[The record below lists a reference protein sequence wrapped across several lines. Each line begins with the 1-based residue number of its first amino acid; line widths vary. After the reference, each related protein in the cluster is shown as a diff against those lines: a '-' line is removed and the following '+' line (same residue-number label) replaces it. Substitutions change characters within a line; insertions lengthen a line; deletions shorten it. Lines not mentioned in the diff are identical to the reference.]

1 MAKNKKPRMELDDD
15 FFAQLDF
22 LRYDY
27 DNILTT
33 VEQQKKD
40 IQRLMALLVENGIP
54 IPGDL
59 IDRYISR
66 ASESSQYSEEEL
78 PFD

>member
-1 MAKNKKPRMELDDD
+1 MAKNKKPRVELDDD

-22 LRYDY
+22 LRCDY
-27 DNILTT
+27 DNVLET

-40 IQRLMALLVENGIP
+40 IRRIMALLVENGIP
-54 IPGDL
+54 IPGEL
-59 IDRYISR
+59 IDKYVSR
-66 ASESSQYSEEEL
+66 ASENDQGIEEEL

>member
-1 MAKNKKPRMELDDD
+1 MAKKPKSRVELDDD
-15 FFAQLDF
+15 FFVQLDF

-40 IQRLMALLVENGIP
+40 IRRLMALLVENGIS
-54 IPGDL
+54 IPGEL

-66 ASESSQYSEEEL
+66 VSESSQYSEEEL

>member
-1 MAKNKKPRMELDDD
+1 M
-15 FFAQLDF
+15 
-22 LRYDY
+22 

-78 PFD
+78 PFN

>member
-1 MAKNKKPRMELDDD
+1 MSKNRKPHIELDDD

-27 DNILTT
+27 DNVLKT

-40 IQRLMALLVENGIP
+40 IQKLMALLVERGIP
-54 IPGDL
+54 IPDEL
-59 IDRYISR
+59 IDRYILR
-66 ASESSQYSEEEL
+66 ASETGQEPEDEL
-78 PFD
+78 PFN

>member
-1 MAKNKKPRMELDDD
+1 MAKSRKPQMELDDD

-27 DNILTT
+27 DNTLET

-40 IQRLMALLVENGIP
+40 IQKLMALLVERGIP
-54 IPGDL
+54 IPSEL
-59 IDRYISR
+59 IDRYILR
-66 ASESSQYSEEEL
+66 ASESGQEADDEL
-78 PFD
+78 PFN